1 MEIYKKSFKNID
13 LQFVEMYWFKS
24 EYSKK
29 YLEMSYL
36 KEHNM
41 VIMNLNDKIPIWI
54 EYEKIPL
61 YEFIFNNS
69 LFEKLFDENNLKD
82 CKESFNEQYSKDYEE
97 LKKEENDEMKK
108 LFFIIKKE
116 LLEIMETH

>member
-1 MEIYKKSFKNID
+1 
-13 LQFVEMYWFKS
+13 MYWFKS

-108 LFFIIKKE
+108 LF
-116 LLEIMETH
+116 L